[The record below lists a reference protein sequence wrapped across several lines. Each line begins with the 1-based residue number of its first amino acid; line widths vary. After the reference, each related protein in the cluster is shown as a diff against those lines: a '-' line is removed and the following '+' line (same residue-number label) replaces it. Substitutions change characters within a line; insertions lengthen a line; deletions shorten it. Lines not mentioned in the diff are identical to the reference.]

1 MIPITSGEVAM
12 VLFGVFFVILL
23 LGSPIMVAL
32 GIAAMASFAMV
43 GDIHIA
49 EKGSLIGFAG
59 ARVIESTIR
68 ETLPPGFQRAEY
80 LLEHGIIDMVVP
92 RKDLKAQLARVISLL
107 TNRRAPAKVP
117 VRV

>member
-1 MIPITSGEVAM
+1 
-12 VLFGVFFVILL
+12 
-23 LGSPIMVAL
+23 
-32 GIAAMASFAMV
+32 MV

-80 LLEHGIIDMVVP
+80 LQEHGMVDIVVTRHELRDTLVRILDLLRGTTKASGKATVLTGP
-92 RKDLKAQLARVISLL
+92 LPHGARLQPKRK
-107 TNRRAPAKVP
+107 
-117 VRV
+117 